1 MHGKKICRRAC
12 LAVATTALAI
22 QVCACGGNGTAAVS
36 PTSTRIGLVS
46 IVSNHLQRDG
56 AAWVPHG
63 YFQVAFEAPPAV
75 KALTYEVNA
84 TQDYTPQE
92 YTDMMNAK
100 ADSVRLMLAQTAGDA
115 DPQNPDYAD
124 YSAALTQ
131 QFVGAVQA
139 ARNAGLTVIMGIQDE
154 AVTGELHPL
163 YLPSAA
169 TDRVWSQL
177 FQFAPQFKTDKGILL
192 ELFNEPG
199 PGPSQIPTTTDW
211 ANWAA
216 AMNATIASVRSEGAT
231 NVVIADGLAHAET
244 LTGAPSLTDP
254 LNQLAYAAHPYAF
267 QESDEQPGFWN
278 TSFGNFAATNP
289 VIITEWGQGYYC
301 AADNATTL
309 VKFLNYLQTRG
320 IGLEMGA
327 WDWGA
332 ASSYGTARYN
342 FPNAQFSSFY
352 TNGVFNTCGT
362 PARGPGLTVNAWY
375 ATGVIP
381 GTAL

>member
-1 MHGKKICRRAC
+1 M
-12 LAVATTALAI
+12 
-22 QVCACGGNGTAAVS
+22 
-36 PTSTRIGLVS
+36 
-46 IVSNHLQRDG
+46 SNHLQRDG

-278 TSFGNFAATNP
+278 TSFGNFARP
-289 VIITEWGQGYYC
+289 IQ
-301 AADNATTL
+301 
-309 VKFLNYLQTRG
+309 
-320 IGLEMGA
+320 
-327 WDWGA
+327 
-332 ASSYGTARYN
+332 
-342 FPNAQFSSFY
+342 
-352 TNGVFNTCGT
+352 
-362 PARGPGLTVNAWY
+362 
-375 ATGVIP
+375 
-381 GTAL
+381 